1 MWFASDFKISNM
13 FRNYLK
19 TAFRNLI
26 KSKFYSSLNIIG
38 LAVGLA
44 TCLLILLYVL
54 DELSYD
60 KFNTRA
66 DRIFR
71 VNNEIQFGNN
81 HLDLAVAPALQGT
94 TMVRDMPQVEQYTR
108 ICWYGGFLVKKGSE
122 NLKEGRVG
130 FADSTLF
137 DVFSF
142 PLIAGNAKT
151 ALKEYHSLVIT
162 ETIARKY
169 FNSTD
174 VIGRTLLINDTGN
187 YKITAVIKN
196 IPRQSHFNFD
206 FFVPMVENRGS
217 NDDNWLSQNWNT
229 YILLRQN
236 ADVKQVE
243 AQLNPLMDKH
253 VGPIL
258 QSVLNQSLEEFK
270 KSGGFI
276 RASLT
281 PLTSIHLHSNKIG
294 ELDGNGNAEFV
305 YIFSAIAL
313 LILLIACVNFMNLST
328 ARSSNRAKEVGV
340 RKVLGS
346 LKINLVQ
353 QFLAESLLISFIALG
368 FSILITWLLLP
379 YFNQLA
385 GKDIQHAVL
394 LQPAILF
401 WLIILMLIVGL
412 LAGSYPAFFLSSF
425 QPVDVLKGKL
435 AGGFKRSW
443 LRSSLVVF
451 QFVISIALIFG
462 TVIIYSQLDYIHRKD
477 IGFNRNQ
484 VITINNTSA
493 LGDQAQTFRDELLK
507 ISGIQNATMS
517 GFLPVN
523 YVRRNN
529 AFFTSPAL
537 DPGTGMSMQAW
548 VVDENYVPTL
558 GIKILQGRN
567 FSRQFLTDSTAIVIN
582 EAAAKFLST
591 KELINKKLYTINDIK
606 TKTQSQYHIIGIM
619 GNFNFSSLRQ
629 VVTPLALF
637 LGKQNGNITVR
648 MNSNHIPGVLAEIKN
663 KWKTISASQPFGF
676 SFMDEDFNKLYTTEQ
691 RTGQIFIT
699 FAILAILIA
708 CLGLFGLITYAAEQ
722 RTKEIGIRKVLGAN
736 VSHIVQMIS
745 RDFLK
750 LVVIASLIAFPLAW
764 WSMRKWLQDFAYRV
778 DISWWAF
785 TLAGFITVLIAIL
798 TISFQTIRAATA
810 NPVGSLR
817 SE

>member
-1 MWFASDFKISNM
+1 M

-26 KSKFYSSLNIIG
+26 KSKFYSLLNIIG

-44 TCLLILLYVL
+44 TCLLIFLYVL

-66 DRIFR
+66 DRIYR

-81 HLDLAVAPALQGT
+81 HMDLAVAPALQGT

-108 ICWYGGFLVKKGSE
+108 VCWYGGFLVKKGSE
-122 NLKEGRVG
+122 NLGEGRVG

-162 ETIARKY
+162 ENIARKY
-169 FNSTD
+169 LNSTY
-174 VIGRTLLINDTGN
+174 VVGRTLLINDTGN

-206 FFVPMVENRGS
+206 FFVPMIENRGS

-229 YILLRQN
+229 YILLRHN

-281 PLTSIHLHSNKIG
+281 PLTSIHLYSNKIG

-346 LKINLVQ
+346 LKISLVQ
-353 QFLAESLLISFIALG
+353 QFLTESLLISFIALG

-385 GKDIQHAVL
+385 GKDIQHTVL

-401 WLIILMLIVGL
+401 WLIILMLVVGL

-435 AGGFKRSW
+435 SGGFKRSW

-462 TVIIYSQLDYIHRKD
+462 TVIIYSQLNYIHRKD
-477 IGFNRNQ
+477 IGFNRSQ

-493 LGDQAQTFRDELLK
+493 LGDQALIFRDELLK
-507 ISGIQNATMS
+507 IGGIQNATMS

-591 KELINKKLYTINDIK
+591 KELISKKLYTINDIK

-637 LGKQNGNITVR
+637 LGKQNGNISVR
-648 MNSNHIPGVLAEIKN
+648 VNSNNISGVLAEIKN
-663 KWKTISASQPFGF
+663 KWKTISRSQPFGY
-676 SFMDEDFNKLYTTEQ
+676 SFMDEDFNRLYTTEQ

-736 VSHIVQMIS
+736 VSQIVQMIS

-750 LVVIASLIAFPLAW
+750 LIVIASLISFPLAW

-785 TLAGFITVLIAIL
+785 ALAGFITVLIAIL

-810 NPVGSLR
+810 NPVSSLR